1 MRKFVA
7 CFASLTATFAFA
19 GDEKVETK
27 TVIAEVAKPSKV
39 RIVTTPVQVLKQ
51 EVVTKTSTA
60 PATLIVEERRGLFG
74 KWKPKSS
81 TVVIQEK
88 K

>member
-1 MRKFVA
+1 MKKFVA
-7 CFASLTATFAFA
+7 CLATLTATVAFA
-19 GDEKVETK
+19 DDKNESKIIVT
-27 TVIAEVAKPSKV
+27 EVAKPSRV

-60 PATLIVEERRGLFG
+60 PATLVVEERRGLFG